1 MLVMEIAE
9 VLQAELNILK
19 EELITEYDA
28 LGMRASGQWA
38 DSLEVQTSEMRG
50 TLLGLDYTRQLQFG
64 REPGRFPPINL
75 IEKWIEDKGIN
86 YTGITLSSLAFLI
99 ARKISREGWDRN
111 GFGGV
116 DLIGR
121 IVTPERIQRII
132 DKVGE
137 VYLSGFVKEVIT
149 QLKVA

>member
-1 MLVMEIAE
+1 MEIAE

-19 EELITEYDA
+19 DELIAEYDA

-64 REPGRFPPINL
+64 RDAGRFPPINL

-137 VYLSGFVKEVIT
+137 VYLSGFVNEVIT

>member
-1 MLVMEIAE
+1 MEIAE
-9 VLQAELNILK
+9 VLQAELDKLK
-19 EELITEYDA
+19 EELISEYDS

-64 REPGRFPPINL
+64 RDAGRFPPINL

-137 VYLSGFVKEVIT
+137 VYLSGFVNEVIT

>member
-1 MLVMEIAE
+1 MEIAE

-19 EELITEYDA
+19 DELIAEYDA

-64 REPGRFPPINL
+64 RDAGRFPPINL

-121 IVTPERIQRII
+121 IVKPERIQRII

-137 VYLSGFVKEVIT
+137 VYLSGFVNEVIT